1 MIRIA
6 VCDDDPEFLKQAE
19 QLSRRFFA
27 GAGVPAEI
35 SCYQDGES
43 LLAENT
49 HYDIYLLDILM
60 PGMDGITLARELA
73 ARDRDFCVIYLTTS
87 EEYALDAFS
96 VDALQYLVKPVG
108 EAALSAALKKAE
120 ALLAAPKPEAP
131 RLAVPT
137 RDGTVSVLLSSLCYA
152 EYLDRVLYF
161 HMADGTVYASSTASM
176 KISDLS
182 TELLALP
189 NFLSPH
195 RAFLVNMDYIHTFS
209 SGEIQMEHGEA
220 IPVVR
225 TNGREV
231 RRQYMDYLLRK
242 KGGTIC

>member
-6 VCDDDPEFLKQAE
+6 VCDDDPDFLKQAE

-27 GAGVPAEI
+27 GAGIPAEI

-43 LLAENT
+43 LLAGNT

-73 ARDRDFCVIYLTTS
+73 ERDKDHCVIYLTTS

-108 EAALSAALKKAE
+108 EAALSAALRKAE
-120 ALLAAPKPEAP
+120 ALLSAPKPEAP

-137 RDGTVSVLLSSLCYA
+137 PEGMVSILLSGLGYA

-176 KISDLS
+176 KISGLS
-182 TELLALP
+182 ADLLALP

-209 SGEIQMEHGEA
+209 FNGIQMENGET
-220 IPVVR
+220 IPVAR
-225 TNGREV
+225 ANGREV
-231 RRQYMDYLLRK
+231 RRRYMDYLLLK
-242 KGGTIC
+242 KGGAVC